1 MADQPTQKDET
12 SGIRLTPE
20 QEKRRRARNLAIGL
34 TIGFFAV
41 LFYVITWAKLG
52 AGVFDRP
59 L

>member
-1 MADQPTQKDET
+1 MVDQPAQNEKPT
-12 SGIRLTPE
+12 GVRLTPE
-20 QEKRRRARNLAIGL
+20 QEKRRRARNLALGL

-52 AGVFDRP
+52 AGMFDRP

>member
-1 MADQPTQKDET
+1 MAERPTESDRP

-20 QEKRRRARNLAIGL
+20 QEKRRRARNLALGL
-34 TIGFFAV
+34 SIGFLAL

>member
-1 MADQPTQKDET
+1 MVDQPAQNDNPP
-12 SGIRLTPE
+12 GIRLTPE
-20 QEKRRRARNLAIGL
+20 QEKRRRARNLALGL
-34 TIGFFAV
+34 TIGFVAL

>member
-1 MADQPTQKDET
+1 MVDRPTQNEPS

-20 QEKRRRARNLAIGL
+20 QEKRRRARNLALGL
-34 TIGFFAV
+34 TIGFFAL